1 MTSFGHAQPTT
12 RTRSIAIAAIAI
24 AATVLFWRPLAAW
37 WCDDRGNIM
46 LARGDRASALGWFER
61 GLTFAP
67 ASRVLLEDRGR
78 ARLDDDPAG
87 ALKDISA
94 ADCGQPCIAERGD
107 AEVRLGLAAAAVRD
121 YLAAHAAERITTTV
135 DLLAAQN
142 RYDQALAIER
152 ALIKG
157 LDPVLDQADIAA
169 AEAHVGDLDVK
180 AAKAD
185 AARSTAYR
193 HDAIGAF
200 AAAHRLA
207 PLNEGYLLSLGYSQL
222 QWGDRRE
229 ARRAFE
235 RELELHPTQSDA
247 ERGLALLGKEG

>member
-1 MTSFGHAQPTT
+1 MTSLERARPGLRT
-12 RTRSIAIAAIAI
+12 RTIAIAAIAI
-24 AATVLFWRPLAAW
+24 AVAALLWRPLAAW

-46 LARGDRASALGWFER
+46 LARGDRTSALAWFDR

-67 ASRVLLEDRGR
+67 DSRVLLEDRGR

-87 ALKDISA
+87 ALRDFSV
-94 ADCGQPCIAERGD
+94 ADCGQPCVAERGD

-135 DLLAAQN
+135 DGLAAQHH
-142 RYDQALAIER
+142 YDEALAIER

-157 LDPVLDQADIAA
+157 LDPLLDEADIAA

-180 AAKAD
+180 AAQ
-185 AARSTAYR
+185 AAPSRSAEYR
-193 HDAIGAF
+193 RDAIRAF
-200 AAAHRLA
+200 AVAHRLA

>member
-1 MTSFGHAQPTT
+1 MSSLGRARPSS
-12 RTRSIAIAAIAI
+12 RTRYIAIAAIAI
-24 AATVLFWRPLAAW
+24 AAAVLLWRPLASL

-46 LARGDRASALGWFER
+46 LARGDNASALAWFDR
-61 GLTFAP
+61 GLVFAP

-78 ARLDDDPAG
+78 ARLDSDPTA
-87 ALKDISA
+87 ALMDFSA

-121 YLAAHAAERITTTV
+121 YLAAHAAERIATTV
-135 DLLAAQN
+135 DGLAAHH
-142 RYDQALAIER
+142 RYDDALAIER

-157 LDPVLDQADIAA
+157 LDPLLDQADIAA
-169 AEAHVGDLDVK
+169 AQAQVGNLDVK
-180 AAKAD
+180 AAKAN
-185 AARSTAYR
+185 AARSAAYR
-193 HDAIGAF
+193 HDAIAAF

-235 RELELHPTQSDA
+235 RELELHPTQADA

>member
-1 MTSFGHAQPTT
+1 MSSIGRARPSTIT
-12 RTRSIAIAAIAI
+12 RNIAIAAISI
-24 AATVLFWRPLAAW
+24 AFAALAWRPLVAW

-46 LARGDRASALGWFER
+46 LARGDSGSALAWFER
-61 GLTFAP
+61 GLTYAP

-87 ALKDISA
+87 ALTDFSA

-107 AEVRLGLAAAAVRD
+107 AEVRLGLASAAVRD

-135 DLLAAQN
+135 DGLAA
-142 RYDQALAIER
+142 RHRFDEALAIER

-157 LDPVLDQADIAA
+157 LDPLLDQADIAA
-169 AEAHVGDLDVK
+169 ANAQVGDLDVK
-180 AAKAD
+180 AAKSD
-185 AARSTAYR
+185 GTRSAAYR
-193 HDAIGAF
+193 RDAIREF

-207 PLNEGYLLSLGYSQL
+207 PLNEGYLLSLGYSEL

-235 RELELHPTQSDA
+235 RELELHPTQADA
-247 ERGLALLGKEG
+247 ERGLALLGKES

>member
-1 MTSFGHAQPTT
+1 MSSLGRARPTT
-12 RTRSIAIAAIAI
+12 RTRYIAIAAVAI
-24 AATVLFWRPLAAW
+24 AATVLLWRPLAAW

-46 LARGDRASALGWFER
+46 LARGDNASARAWFDR
-61 GLTFAP
+61 GLVFAP
-67 ASRVLLEDRGR
+67 SSRVLLEDRGR
-78 ARLDDDPAG
+78 ARLDGDPGG
-87 ALKDISA
+87 ALRDFTA

-135 DLLAAQN
+135 DGLAAQH
-142 RYDQALAIER
+142 RYDDALAIER

-157 LDPVLDQADIAA
+157 LDPLLDQADIAA
-169 AEAHVGDLDVK
+169 AEAQVGDLDVK
-180 AAKAD
+180 AAKGVAG
-185 AARSTAYR
+185 RSAAYR
-193 HDAIGAF
+193 HDAIAAF

>member
-1 MTSFGHAQPTT
+1 MTSIGRARPNTGT
-12 RTRSIAIAAIAI
+12 RNIAIAAICI
-24 AATVLFWRPLAAW
+24 AVAVLLWRPLAAW

-46 LARGDRASALGWFER
+46 LARGDTASALALFER
-61 GLTFAP
+61 GLTFTP
-67 ASRVLLEDRGR
+67 NSRVLLEDRGR

-87 ALKDISA
+87 ALSDFTA
-94 ADCGQPCIAERGD
+94 ADCGQPCVAERGD

-121 YLAAHAAERITTTV
+121 YLAAHAAERITATV
-135 DLLAAQN
+135 DGLAAQH
-142 RYDQALAIER
+142 RFDEALAIER

-157 LDPVLDQADIAA
+157 LDPMLDQADIAA
-169 AEAHVGDLDVK
+169 AEAHVGDLDVT

-185 AARSTAYR
+185 PARSAAYR
-193 HDAIGAF
+193 RDAIAVF

-235 RELELHPTQSDA
+235 RELELHPTQADA
-247 ERGLALLGKEG
+247 ERGLALLGKQG